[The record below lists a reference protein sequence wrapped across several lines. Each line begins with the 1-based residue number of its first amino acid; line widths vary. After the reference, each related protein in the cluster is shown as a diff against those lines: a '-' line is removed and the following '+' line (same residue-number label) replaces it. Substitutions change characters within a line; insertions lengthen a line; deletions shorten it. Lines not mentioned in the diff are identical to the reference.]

1 MLSGFPFRMVGQVQ
15 RAYSQFLDLI
25 NQEMRTPHPQQPD
38 IPMAA
43 DPRLDLTPFLYRT
56 LESLQKEV
64 TYAGRYRNA
73 DPIGTPT
80 ISDPTSQLRGTG
92 TNSSTAAS
100 GGDNSTVGSS
110 TTGSGGTSTTSASP
124 DGYNTSPIQPY
135 TVKPPG
141 QPISG
146 APAENPY
153 KDAFNRV
160 VGLLSS
166 PVQLPFLGQQSPAT
180 QEYGQANYSSPQA
193 PSYNNQGQ
201 QISQPLNGSNQAYSN
216 NSSQTSQAISDQQL
230 LANGVSPESLEVINH
245 FGADAPAVLNNYAV
259 QSRRC
264 FSNNKQSVTGSCWII
279 KRNSEEHKA
288 YEQILTDPDVLAD
301 YTCEFFGPNGPYPV
315 EEDPAGQVVGN
326 QGITPQQQAAALQQQ
341 QAAAQARSD
350 RFARPQMPVPPQ
362 PQAPEN
368 TGDFWNNFGT
378 LTDKDPANA
387 WRYLNQAQQTPDIF
401 RNKML
406 VME

>member
-1 MLSGFPFRMVGQVQ
+1 MQADTVMPTQSAPQASATPQPSYGAPVQTAAQQPAVATTPQWVAPQQAAVAPAPQVQ
-15 RAYSQFLDLI
+15 AQMGTTQVPYSPTQSS
-25 NQEMRTPHPQQPD
+25 PQVSP
-38 IPMAA
+38 
-43 DPRLDLTPFLYRT
+43 
-56 LESLQKEV
+56 
-64 TYAGRYRNA
+64 
-73 DPIGTPT
+73 
-80 ISDPTSQLRGTG
+80 
-92 TNSSTAAS
+92 
-100 GGDNSTVGSS
+100 
-110 TTGSGGTSTTSASP
+110 SAP
-124 DGYNTSPIQPY
+124 Q
-135 TVKPPG
+135 
-141 QPISG
+141 
-146 APAENPY
+146 AENPY

-259 QSRRC
+259 QVEDALINT
-264 FSNNKQSVTGSCWII
+264 NNQLQEAVGLLKEM
-279 KRNSEEHKA
+279 SEEHKA
-288 YEQILTDPDVLAD
+288 YETILTDPDVLAD
-301 YTCEFFGPNGPYPV
+301 YTCEFYGPNGPYPV
-315 EEDPAGQVVGN
+315 EEEPVGQVVGN
-326 QGITPQQQAAALQQQ
+326 QGITQQQQAAALQQQ
-341 QAAAQARSD
+341 QAAAQAQAD
-350 RFARPQMPVPPQ
+350 PRFARPQMPVPPQ

-368 TGDFWNNFGT
+368 NGDFWNNFGA

-387 WRYLNQAQQTPDIF
+387 WRYLNQAQQSPDIF

>member
-1 MLSGFPFRMVGQVQ
+1 MQADTAMPTQSAPQPSATPQPSYGAPVSQTAAQQPVVATTPQWVAPQPAAVAPAPQVQ
-15 RAYSQFLDLI
+15 AQMGTTQVPYSP
-25 NQEMRTPHPQQPD
+25 TPSSPQVNP
-38 IPMAA
+38 
-43 DPRLDLTPFLYRT
+43 
-56 LESLQKEV
+56 
-64 TYAGRYRNA
+64 
-73 DPIGTPT
+73 
-80 ISDPTSQLRGTG
+80 
-92 TNSSTAAS
+92 
-100 GGDNSTVGSS
+100 
-110 TTGSGGTSTTSASP
+110 SAP
-124 DGYNTSPIQPY
+124 
-135 TVKPPG
+135 
-141 QPISG
+141 

-160 VGLLSS
+160 VGLLRS
-166 PVQLPFLGQQSPAT
+166 PVELPFLGQQSPAT

-245 FGADAPAVLNNYAV
+245 FGADAPAVLNDYACRV
-259 QSRRC
+259 EDSL
-264 FSNNKQSVTGSCWII
+264 VTTNQQLNEAVSLLQEI
-279 KRNSEEHKA
+279 NEEHKA

-301 YTCEFFGPNGPYPV
+301 YTCEFFGPEGPYPV
-315 EEDPAGQVVGN
+315 EEEPAGQVVGN
-326 QGITPQQQAAALQQQ
+326 QGITAQQQAAALQQQ
-341 QAAAQARSD
+341 QAAAQAQAD
-350 RFARPQMPVPPQ
+350 PRFARPQMPVPPQ

-368 TGDFWNNFGT
+368 TGDFWNNFGS
-378 LTDKDPANA
+378 LADKDPANA

>member
-1 MLSGFPFRMVGQVQ
+1 MQADTAMPTQSAPQPSATPQPSYGAPVSQTAAQQPVVATTPQWVAPQQAAVAPAPQVQ
-15 RAYSQFLDLI
+15 AQMGTTQVPYAP
-25 NQEMRTPHPQQPD
+25 TPSSPQ
-38 IPMAA
+38 
-43 DPRLDLTPFLYRT
+43 
-56 LESLQKEV
+56 
-64 TYAGRYRNA
+64 
-73 DPIGTPT
+73 
-80 ISDPTSQLRGTG
+80 
-92 TNSSTAAS
+92 SSP
-100 GGDNSTVGSS
+100 
-110 TTGSGGTSTTSASP
+110 SAP
-124 DGYNTSPIQPY
+124 Q
-135 TVKPPG
+135 
-141 QPISG
+141 
-146 APAENPY
+146 AENPY

-245 FGADAPAVLNNYAV
+245 FGADAPAVLNTYACQIEDSLIQTNNQLQEAV
-259 QSRRC
+259 GLLKEIQAEHQS
-264 FSNNKQSVTGSCWII
+264 
-279 KRNSEEHKA
+279 

-301 YTCEFFGPNGPYPV
+301 YTCEFFGKEGPYPV
-315 EEDPAGQVVGN
+315 EDEPVGQVVGN

-341 QAAAQARSD
+341 QAAAAQAGQAPNNQ
-350 RFARPQMPVPPQ
+350 FARPQMPVPPQ

-368 TGDFWNNFGT
+368 NGDFWNNFGAV
-378 LTDKDPANA
+378 TDKDPAQA

>member
-1 MLSGFPFRMVGQVQ
+1 MQADTAMPTQSAPQPSATPQPSYGAPVSQTAAQQPVVATTPQWVAPQQAAVAPAPQVQ
-15 RAYSQFLDLI
+15 AQMGTTQVPYSP
-25 NQEMRTPHPQQPD
+25 TPSSPQVNP
-38 IPMAA
+38 
-43 DPRLDLTPFLYRT
+43 
-56 LESLQKEV
+56 
-64 TYAGRYRNA
+64 
-73 DPIGTPT
+73 
-80 ISDPTSQLRGTG
+80 
-92 TNSSTAAS
+92 
-100 GGDNSTVGSS
+100 
-110 TTGSGGTSTTSASP
+110 SAP
-124 DGYNTSPIQPY
+124 
-135 TVKPPG
+135 
-141 QPISG
+141 

-245 FGADAPAVLNNYAV
+245 FGADAPAVLNDYACRV
-259 QSRRC
+259 EDSL
-264 FSNNKQSVTGSCWII
+264 VTTNQQLNEAVSLLQEI
-279 KRNSEEHKA
+279 NEEHKA

-301 YTCEFFGPNGPYPV
+301 YTCEFFGPEGPYPV
-315 EEDPAGQVVGN
+315 EEEPAGQVVGN
-326 QGITPQQQAAALQQQ
+326 QGITAQQQAAALQQQ
-341 QAAAQARSD
+341 QAAAAQSQAD
-350 RFARPQMPVPPQ
+350 PRFARPQMPVPPQ

-368 TGDFWNNFGT
+368 TGDFWNNFGS
-378 LTDKDPANA
+378 LADKDPANA